1 MKRIYLEYKK
11 DLNETILKKRGGKLS
26 ALIEG

>member
-11 DLNETILKKRGGKLS
+11 DLNETILKKRGANS
-26 ALIEG
+26 RITEG